1 MEKIVSTLVD
11 YIWGNGLVY
20 LALAVGL
27 YFTIITRGVQ
37 FRYLPEMIRLLNEK
51 QESGAGISSFQAF
64 CMSLSGRIGVGNIAV
79 DGHQTVACLHFF
91 DAQAEGFVA
100 EDEGNLFAA
109 PRRLQ

>member
-51 QESGAGISSFQAF
+51 QESGAGYFF
-64 CMSLSGRIGVGNIAV
+64 VSGILHVAVGT
-79 DGHQTVACLHFF
+79 HWCRQH
-91 DAQAEGFVA
+91 
-100 EDEGNLFAA
+100 
-109 PRRLQ
+109 RRRSDRYCRRRSGALYFG

>member
-37 FRYLPEMIRLLNEK
+37 VRYLPEMIRLLNE
-51 QESGAGISSFQAF
+51 
-64 CMSLSGRIGVGNIAV
+64 
-79 DGHQTVACLHFF
+79 
-91 DAQAEGFVA
+91 
-100 EDEGNLFAA
+100 
-109 PRRLQ
+109 